1 MVTQIVVYEQV
12 EITPPPHTSA
22 AATVLAAGAKQKNDN
37 KKRTFAS
44 SLGHPAVT
52 PTEDITNKRI
62 RQNNPSFVIDLSDV
76 PYKRPIPKISGHKNK
91 PTASKY
97 VGVYFQKSSNR
108 WMAQIHLSGQAV
120 KIGYYHNEEAAAV
133 DYARAL
139 FKYRKVRKRDDF
151 VIDISDVPPQ
161 PPIPKKGRVKDGQ
174 SKYKGVTQHKTTKKW
189 LVQITVDGKQ
199 HFIGCYTNEEEAAI
213 DYARAA
219 LKYRGEGTEKERG
232 QRQSSSDRSAFFQT

>member
-12 EITPPPHTSA
+12 EVTPPPNTSA
-22 AATVLAAGAKQKNDN
+22 AAKVLAAGAKQKNDN
-37 KKRTFAS
+37 KKRTFTTS
-44 SLGHPAVT
+44 SLSGHLKNVT
-52 PTEDITNKRI
+52 PTEDINNKRI
-62 RQNNPSFVIDLSDV
+62 RQNNTAFVIDLSDV
-76 PYKRPIPKISGHKNK
+76 PYKPPIPKVSAHKNK
-91 PTASKY
+91 STASKY
-97 VGVYFQKSSNR
+97 VGVYLQKRSSNR

-120 KIGYYHNEEAAAV
+120 KIGYYRNEEAAAV

-139 FKYRKVRKRDDF
+139 FKYKKVRKRDDF

-161 PPIPKKGRVKDGQ
+161 PPIPKNRRVIKDGQ

-199 HFIGCYTNEEEAAI
+199 HFIGCYTNEEEAAV

-219 LKYRGEGTEKERG
+219 LKYRGEVAEEKK
-232 QRQSSSDRSAFFQT
+232 T

>member
-12 EITPPPHTSA
+12 EVTPPPNTSA
-22 AATVLAAGAKQKNDN
+22 AAKVLAAGAKQKNDN
-37 KKRTFAS
+37 KKRTFTTS
-44 SLGHPAVT
+44 SLSGHLKNVT
-52 PTEDITNKRI
+52 PTEDINNKRI
-62 RQNNPSFVIDLSDV
+62 RQNNASGFVIDLSDV
-76 PYKRPIPKISGHKNK
+76 PYKPPIPKVSGHKNK

-97 VGVYFQKSSNR
+97 VGVYLQKSSNR

-120 KIGYYHNEEAAAV
+120 KVGYYHNEEAAAV

-139 FKYRKVRKRDDF
+139 FKYKKVRKRDDF
-151 VIDISDVPPQ
+151 IIDISDVPPQ
-161 PPIPKKGRVKDGQ
+161 PPIPKNRRFKDGQ

-199 HFIGCYTNEEEAAI
+199 HFIGCYTNEEEAAV

-219 LKYRGEGTEKERG
+219 LKYRGEGSEEKKM
-232 QRQSSSDRSAFFQT
+232 

>member
-22 AATVLAAGAKQKNDN
+22 AAKVLAAGAKRKNDN

-52 PTEDITNKRI
+52 PTEDTNNKRI

-97 VGVYFQKSSNR
+97 VGVYLQKRSSNR

-120 KIGYYHNEEAAAV
+120 KIGYYRNEEAAAV

-139 FKYRKVRKRDDF
+139 FKYKKVRKRDDF

-161 PPIPKKGRVKDGQ
+161 PPIPKNRRVIKDGQ

-199 HFIGCYTNEEEAAI
+199 HFIGCYTNEEEAAV

-219 LKYRGEGTEKERG
+219 LKYRGEVAEEKKM
-232 QRQSSSDRSAFFQT
+232 

>member
-12 EITPPPHTSA
+12 EVTPPPNTSA
-22 AATVLAAGAKQKNDN
+22 AAKVLAAGAKQKND
-37 KKRTFAS
+37 KKRTFPTS
-44 SLGHPAVT
+44 SLLGHLNNVT
-52 PTEDITNKRI
+52 PAEDINNKRI
-62 RQNNPSFVIDLSDV
+62 RQNNTAGFVIDLSDV
-76 PYKRPIPKISGHKNK
+76 PYKPPIPKVSGHKNK

-97 VGVYFQKSSNR
+97 VGVYLQKRSTKR
-108 WMAQIHLSGQAV
+108 WMAQIHLGGQAV
-120 KIGYYHNEEAAAV
+120 KIGYYRNEEAAAV

-139 FKYRKVRKRDDF
+139 FKYKKVRKRDDNF

-161 PPIPKKGRVKDGQ
+161 PPIPKNRRVIKDGQ

-199 HFIGCYTNEEEAAI
+199 HFIGCYTNEEEAAV

-219 LKYRGEGTEKERG
+219 LKYRGERAEEKKM
-232 QRQSSSDRSAFFQT
+232 